1 MMHYVSITIKYMIM
15 NVLSLLLHLCELI
28 GPLNSLI
35 SSLLTY
41 TEQAVWTLLHDCLPS
56 APHSGPPAV
65 CLQFPAVLNKKTIQ
79 NVNRIGSQNDNLLQ
93 F

>member
-1 MMHYVSITIKYMIM
+1 M
-15 NVLSLLLHLCELI
+15 NVFNLLLHLCELT
-28 GPLNSLI
+28 GPLNSLV

-41 TEQAVWTLLHDCLPS
+41 TEQAVWTLFLDCLPS
-56 APHSGPPAV
+56 APHSGQLAV
-65 CLQFPAVLNKKTIQ
+65 CLQFPAVLSKKTIQ